1 MGISNV
7 LSLLCGVALFLFGM
21 SVMGDGLKRV
31 AGNKLEVILWR
42 LSSTPIKGALL
53 GLGVTAA
60 IQSSAATTIMVVGF
74 VNSGMMKGI
83 QAIPIILGANVGTSV
98 TGWLLCL
105 SLMGGGGGWVSLLST
120 ATITA
125 AVAIVGTIFR
135 MTAKSTAKK
144 HVGDILLGFAVLMFG
159 MSAMSDAVLPLK
171 ESAKFRELLLLF
183 DNPLLGILVGAA
195 FTAVLQSASAA
206 VGILQALSM
215 TGAITAEAAIPIIM
229 GIAIGASVPVLLG
242 AVGAGPSGRR
252 TALTYLFI
260 NVLGTLICLIPFFLG
275 NLLLPKSFRS
285 QVVGPVELALINS
298 VFRILATVA
307 LLPFVDGLRRLAHRL
322 VKDRPEDLIQQAMI
336 DRLED
341 RFIAHPTLAIEQ
353 SKIVLSKMA
362 DTARENLARALKLL
376 SNWSDGEFAAVE
388 RLEEQVDTY
397 EDKLGTYLVRVNR
410 QELTRE
416 QNKEISKF
424 LHCISDIERIS
435 DHAMNVGETAKEI
448 AEKKVRFSPEA
459 KRELNALIAAVEEIV
474 GLSMGAFEKEN
485 VKEAYRVE
493 PLEEMIDMLS
503 DELKLHHVN
512 RVQAGQCTLDQ
523 GFVFND
529 LITNLERVAD
539 HCSNIAVAMIELEA
553 GAFDTHEYLNS
564 LRDVHTDSFDRYF
577 EHYKNKYDLAKGDF
591 SAGIYDLSSPESS
604 DKSAAKAAAP
614 AAVGHGLEV
623 LQ

>member
-1 MGISNV
+1 MGIVNI
-7 LSLLCGVALFLFGM
+7 LSLLCGVALFLYGM

-42 LSSTPIKGALL
+42 LSSTPWKGVLL
-53 GLGVTAA
+53 GFGVTAA

-83 QAIPIILGANVGTSV
+83 QSIPIILGANVGTSV

-105 SLMGGGGGWVSLLST
+105 SLLGEGGGWVSLLST

-125 AVAIVGTIFR
+125 AVAIVGTLFR
-135 MTAKSTAKK
+135 MLGKTSAKK

-171 ESAKFRELLLLF
+171 ESTRFRELLLLF
-183 DNPLLGILVGAA
+183 DNPVLGILVGAV

-242 AVGAGPSGRR
+242 AIGAGPTGRR
-252 TALTYLFI
+252 TSLVYLFI
-260 NVLGTLICLIPFFLG
+260 NVLGTLICLIPYLIA
-275 NLLLPKSFRS
+275 NALLPEGIRHGA
-285 QVVGPVELALINS
+285 VGPVELALINS
-298 VFRILATVA
+298 GFRVLSTIV
-307 LLPFVDGLRRLAHRL
+307 LLPFINGLRRLAHRL
-322 VKDRPEDLIQQAMI
+322 VKDRPEDLVQQAMI
-336 DRLED
+336 DRLEE

-353 SKIVLSKMA
+353 SKIVLAKMA
-362 DTARENLARALKLL
+362 DTAQENLLKALKLL
-376 SNWSDGEFAAVE
+376 SNWSDADFAAVE

-410 QELTRE
+410 QELNPE

-424 LHCISDIERIS
+424 LHCISDVERIS
-435 DHAMNVGETAKEI
+435 DHAMNVGETAREI
-448 AEKKVRFSPEA
+448 AERKVTCSPEA
-459 KRELNALIAAVEEIV
+459 RRELNALIAAVEEIV
-474 GLSMGAFEKEN
+474 DLAMGAFEQEN

-493 PLEEMIDMLS
+493 PLEETIDMLC

-512 RVQAGQCTLDQ
+512 RVQRGECTLDQ

-577 EHYKNKYDLAKGDF
+577 EEYKNKYDLLQGDF
-591 SAGIYDLSSPESS
+591 SAGIYDLSQA
-604 DKSAAKAAAP
+604 DSAPRSAVSAAAP
-614 AAVGHGLEV
+614 ASVSSVREP
-623 LQ
+623 

>member
-1 MGISNV
+1 MSISNI
-7 LSLLCGVALFLFGM
+7 LSLLCGVALFLYGM

-42 LSSTPIKGALL
+42 LSSTPWKGVLL

-60 IQSSAATTIMVVGF
+60 IQSSSATTIMVIGF

-83 QAIPIILGANVGTSV
+83 QSIPIILGANVGTSV
-98 TGWLLCL
+98 TGWILCL
-105 SLMGGGGGWVSLLST
+105 SLLGGGGGWVSLFST

-125 AVAIVGTIFR
+125 LVAIAGTILR

-171 ESAKFRELLLLF
+171 DSARFRELLLLF
-183 DNPLLGILVGAA
+183 DNPLLGILVGAL

-242 AVGAGPSGRR
+242 AIGAGPTGRR
-252 TALTYLFI
+252 TSLIYLFI
-260 NVLGTLICLIPFFLG
+260 NVLGTLICLVPYLIATA
-275 NLLLPKSFRS
+275 LLPDSVKSAA
-285 QVVGPVELALINS
+285 VGPVELAAINS
-298 VFRILATVA
+298 GFRILATVA
-307 LLPFVDGLRRLAHRL
+307 LLPFINGLRRLAHRL
-322 VKDRPEDLIQQAMI
+322 VKDRPEDLEQQAMI
-336 DRLED
+336 DRLEE

-353 SKIVLSKMA
+353 SKIVLAKMA
-362 DTARENLARALKLL
+362 DTAQENILRALKLL
-376 SNWSDGEFAAVE
+376 SNWSEAEFAAVE
-388 RLEEQVDTY
+388 RLEAQVDTY
-397 EDKLGTYLVRVNR
+397 EDKLGTYLVQVNR
-410 QELTRE
+410 QELE
-416 QNKEISKF
+416 PGQNKEISKF

-435 DHAMNVGETAKEI
+435 DHAMNVGETAREI
-448 AEKKVRFSPEA
+448 AEKKVVFSPEA

-474 GLSMGAFEKEN
+474 GLAMDAFEAEN
-485 VKEAYRVE
+485 TKEAYRVE
-493 PLEEMIDMLS
+493 PLEEMIDMLC

-512 RVQAGQCTLDQ
+512 RVQTGQCTLDQ

-529 LITNLERVAD
+529 LITDLERVAD

-564 LRDVHTDSFDRYF
+564 LREVHTDSFDRYF
-577 EHYKNKYDLAKGDF
+577 ELYKEKYDLETGDF
-591 SAGIYDLSSPESS
+591 STGIYDLSQATSSPT
-604 DKSAAKAAAP
+604 SAARAAAP
-614 AAVGHGLEV
+614 AAVSSSREP
-623 LQ
+623 

>member
-1 MGISNV
+1 MGISNI
-7 LSLLCGVALFLFGM
+7 LSLLCGVALFLYGM

-42 LSSTPIKGALL
+42 LSSTPWKGVLL

-60 IQSSAATTIMVVGF
+60 IQSSSATTIMVIGF

-83 QAIPIILGANVGTSV
+83 QSIPIILGANVGTSV
-98 TGWLLCL
+98 TGWILCL
-105 SLMGGGGGWVSLLST
+105 SLLGGGGGWVSLFST

-125 AVAIVGTIFR
+125 LVAIAGTILR

-171 ESAKFRELLLLF
+171 DSARFRELLLLF
-183 DNPLLGILVGAA
+183 DNPLLGILVGAL

-242 AVGAGPSGRR
+242 AIGAGPTGRR
-252 TALTYLFI
+252 TSLIYLFI
-260 NVLGTLICLIPFFLG
+260 NVLGTLICLVPYLIATA
-275 NLLLPKSFRS
+275 LLPDSVKSAA
-285 QVVGPVELALINS
+285 VGPVELAAINS
-298 VFRILATVA
+298 GFRILATVA
-307 LLPFVDGLRRLAHRL
+307 LLPFINGLRRLAHRL
-322 VKDRPEDLIQQAMI
+322 VKDRPEDLEQQAMI
-336 DRLED
+336 DRLEE

-353 SKIVLSKMA
+353 SKIVLAKMA
-362 DTARENLARALKLL
+362 DTAQENILRALKLL
-376 SNWSDGEFAAVE
+376 SNWSEAEFAAVE
-388 RLEEQVDTY
+388 RLEAQVDTY
-397 EDKLGTYLVRVNR
+397 EDKLGTYLVQVNR
-410 QELTRE
+410 QELE
-416 QNKEISKF
+416 PGQNKEISKF

-435 DHAMNVGETAKEI
+435 DHAMNVGETAREI
-448 AEKKVRFSPEA
+448 AEKKVVFSPEA

-474 GLSMGAFEKEN
+474 GLAMDAFEAEN
-485 VKEAYRVE
+485 TKEAYRVE
-493 PLEEMIDMLS
+493 PLEEMIDMLC

-529 LITNLERVAD
+529 LITDLERVAD

-564 LRDVHTDSFDRYF
+564 LREVHTDSFDRYF
-577 EHYKNKYDLAKGDF
+577 ELYKEKYDLETGDF
-591 SAGIYDLSSPESS
+591 STGIYDLSQATSSPT
-604 DKSAAKAAAP
+604 SATRAAAP
-614 AAVGHGLEV
+614 AAVSSSREP
-623 LQ
+623 

>member
-105 SLMGGGGGWVSLLST
+105 SLLGGGGGWVSLFST

-125 AVAIVGTIFR
+125 AVAIVGTLFR

-183 DNPLLGILVGAA
+183 DNPLLGILVGAL

-298 VFRILATVA
+298 VFRILATVV
-307 LLPFVDGLRRLAHRL
+307 LLPFVNGLRRLAHRL

-341 RFIAHPTLAIEQ
+341 RFIAHPALAIEQ

-362 DTARENLARALKLL
+362 DTARENLTRALKLL
-376 SNWSDGEFAAVE
+376 SNWSDSGYAAVD

-410 QELTRE
+410 QELTPA

-459 KRELNALIAAVEEIV
+459 MRELNALIAAVEEIV
-474 GLSMGAFEKEN
+474 DLSMGAFEKEN

-493 PLEEMIDMLS
+493 PLEETIDMLS

-564 LRDVHTDSFDRYF
+564 LRDVHSDSFNRYF
-577 EHYKNKYDLAKGDF
+577 ELYKNKYDLLQGDF
-591 SAGIYDLSSPESS
+591 SAGIYDLSKPESS
-604 DKSAAKAAAP
+604 PKSAAKAAAP
-614 AAVGHGLEV
+614 AAVSSSREP
-623 LQ
+623 

>member
-1 MGISNV
+1 MGIANV
-7 LSLLCGVALFLFGM
+7 LSLLCGVALFLYGM
-21 SVMGDGLKRV
+21 SIMGDGLKRV

-42 LSSTPIKGALL
+42 LSSTPIKGVLL
-53 GLGVTAA
+53 GFGVTAA
-60 IQSSAATTIMVVGF
+60 IQSSSATTIMVIGF

-83 QAIPIILGANVGTSV
+83 QSIPIILGANVGTSV

-105 SLMGGGGGWVSLLST
+105 SLLGGGGGWVSLFST

-125 AVAIVGTIFR
+125 VVAIAGTLLR
-135 MTAKSTAKK
+135 MVSKSATRK

-183 DNPLLGILVGAA
+183 DNPILGILVGAA

-242 AVGAGPSGRR
+242 AIGAGPTGRR
-252 TALTYLFI
+252 TALVYLFI
-260 NVLGTLICLIPFFLG
+260 NVLGTLICLVPYLIA
-275 NLLLPKSFRS
+275 NALLPESVRHGA
-285 QVVGPVELALINS
+285 VGPVELALINS
-298 VFRILATVA
+298 GFRVLSTIV
-307 LLPFVDGLRRLAHRL
+307 LLPFINGLRRLAHRL

-341 RFIAHPTLAIEQ
+341 RFVTHPTLAIEQ
-353 SKIVLSKMA
+353 SKIVLAKMA
-362 DTARENLARALKLL
+362 DTAQENLIRALKLL
-376 SNWSDGEFAAVE
+376 AHWSDAEFAAVE

-397 EDKLGTYLVRVNR
+397 EDKLGTYLVKVNR
-410 QELTRE
+410 QELDPG

-435 DHAMNVGETAKEI
+435 DHAMNVGEVAREM
-448 AEKKVRFSPEA
+448 AEKKVIFSDEA

-474 GLSMGAFEKEN
+474 GLAMGAFEKEN

-493 PLEEMIDMLS
+493 PLEEMIDMLC

-529 LITNLERVAD
+529 LITDLERVAD

-553 GAFDTHEYLNS
+553 GVFDTHEYLNS
-564 LRDVHTDSFDRYF
+564 LRDVQSDSFRRYF
-577 EHYKNKYDLAKGDF
+577 EGYKNKYDLNVGDF
-591 SAGIYDLSSPESS
+591 SAGIYDLSKADSSPR
-604 DKSAAKAAAP
+604 SAAKAAAP
-614 AAVGHGLEV
+614 ASVSSAREP
-623 LQ
+623 

>member
-105 SLMGGGGGWVSLLST
+105 SLLGGGGGWVSLLST

-125 AVAIVGTIFR
+125 AVAIVGTLFR

-183 DNPLLGILVGAA
+183 DNPHLGILVGAA

-298 VFRILATVA
+298 VFRILATVV

-341 RFIAHPTLAIEQ
+341 RFIAHPALAIEQ

-362 DTARENLARALKLL
+362 DTARENLTRALKLL

-474 GLSMGAFEKEN
+474 DLSMGAFEKEN

-553 GAFDTHEYLNS
+553 GAFDTHEYLHS

-614 AAVGHGLEV
+614 AAVSSSREP
-623 LQ
+623 

>member
-1 MGISNV
+1 MSISNI
-7 LSLLCGVALFLFGM
+7 LSLLCGVALFLYGM

-42 LSSTPIKGALL
+42 LSSTPWKGVLL

-60 IQSSAATTIMVVGF
+60 IQSSSATTIMVIGF

-83 QAIPIILGANVGTSV
+83 QSIPIILGANVGTSV
-98 TGWLLCL
+98 TGWILCL
-105 SLMGGGGGWVSLLST
+105 SLLGGGGGWVSLFST

-125 AVAIVGTIFR
+125 LVAIAGTILR

-171 ESAKFRELLLLF
+171 DSARFRELLLLF
-183 DNPLLGILVGAA
+183 DNPLLGILVGAL

-242 AVGAGPSGRR
+242 AIGAGPTGRR
-252 TALTYLFI
+252 TSLIYLFI
-260 NVLGTLICLIPFFLG
+260 NVLGTLICLVPYLVASA
-275 NLLLPKSFRS
+275 LLPDSVKSAA
-285 QVVGPVELALINS
+285 VGPVELAAINS
-298 VFRILATVA
+298 GFRILATVA
-307 LLPFVDGLRRLAHRL
+307 LLPFINGLRRLAHRL
-322 VKDRPEDLIQQAMI
+322 VKDRPEDLEQQAMI
-336 DRLED
+336 DRLEE

-353 SKIVLSKMA
+353 SKIVLAKMA
-362 DTARENLARALKLL
+362 DTAQENILRALKLL
-376 SNWSDGEFAAVE
+376 SNWSEAEFAAVE

-397 EDKLGTYLVRVNR
+397 EDKLGTYLVQVNR
-410 QELTRE
+410 QELE
-416 QNKEISKF
+416 PGQNKEISKF

-448 AEKKVRFSPEA
+448 AEKKVQFSPEA
-459 KRELNALIAAVEEIV
+459 MRELNALIAAVEEIV
-474 GLSMGAFEKEN
+474 DLSMGAFEKEN

-493 PLEEMIDMLS
+493 PLEETIDMLS

-564 LRDVHTDSFDRYF
+564 LREVHTDSFDRYF
-577 EHYKNKYDLAKGDF
+577 ELYKEKYDLETGDF
-591 SAGIYDLSSPESS
+591 STGIYDLNQATSSPT
-604 DKSAAKAAAP
+604 SATRAAAP
-614 AAVGHGLEV
+614 AAVSSSREP
-623 LQ
+623 

>member
-1 MGISNV
+1 V
-7 LSLLCGVALFLFGM
+7 
-21 SVMGDGLKRV
+21 
-31 AGNKLEVILWR
+31 
-42 LSSTPIKGALL
+42 LL

-60 IQSSAATTIMVVGF
+60 IQSSSATTIMVIGF
-74 VNSGMMKGI
+74 VNSGMMKGV
-83 QAIPIILGANVGTSV
+83 QSIPIILGANVGTSV

-105 SLMGGGGGWVSLLST
+105 SLLGGGGGWVSLFST

-125 AVAIVGTIFR
+125 AVAIAGTLLR
-135 MTAKSTAKK
+135 MVSKSAVKK

-183 DNPLLGILVGAA
+183 DNPLLGILVGAV

-215 TGAITAEAAIPIIM
+215 TGAITVEAAVPIIM

-242 AVGAGPSGRR
+242 AIGAGPTGRR
-252 TALTYLFI
+252 TSLVYLFI
-260 NVLGTLICLIPFFLG
+260 NVLGTLICLVPYLIATA
-275 NLLLPKSFRS
+275 LLPAR
-285 QVVGPVELALINS
+285 VMGAAVGPVELAAINS
-298 VFRILATVA
+298 GFRVLSTIA
-307 LLPFVDGLRRLAHRL
+307 LLPFINGLRRLAHRL

-341 RFIAHPTLAIEQ
+341 RFLTHPSLAIEQ
-353 SKIVLSKMA
+353 SKIVLAKMA
-362 DTARENLARALKLL
+362 DTAQENLLRALKLL
-376 SNWSDGEFAAVE
+376 STWSDGEYDAVE
-388 RLEEQVDTY
+388 RLENQVDTY
-397 EDKLGTYLVRVNR
+397 EDKLGTYLVKVNR
-410 QELTRE
+410 QELTPA

-435 DHAMNVGETAKEI
+435 DHAMNVGEVAREI
-448 AEKKVRFSPEA
+448 ADKKVTFSPEA
-459 KRELNALIAAVEEIV
+459 QRELNALVAAVEEIV
-474 GLSMGAFEKEN
+474 GLAMGAFEAEN

-493 PLEEMIDMLS
+493 PLEEMIDMLC

-577 EHYKNKYDLAKGDF
+577 DMYKNKYDLTRGDF
-591 SAGIYDLSSPESS
+591 SQGIYDLSKAESS
-604 DKSAAKAAAP
+604 ERSAAKAVAP
-614 AAVGHGLEV
+614 ASVSSSREP
-623 LQ
+623 

>member
-1 MGISNV
+1 MGITNV
-7 LSLLCGVALFLFGM
+7 LSLLCGVALFLYGM

-42 LSSTPIKGALL
+42 LSSTPLKGVLL
-53 GLGVTAA
+53 GFGVTAA
-60 IQSSAATTIMVVGF
+60 IQSSSATTIMVIGF

-83 QAIPIILGANVGTSV
+83 QSIPIILGANVGTSV

-105 SLMGGGGGWVSLLST
+105 SLLGEGGGWVSLFST

-125 AVAIVGTIFR
+125 AVAIIGTLLR
-135 MTAKSTAKK
+135 MLGKSSAKK

-159 MSAMSDAVLPLK
+159 MSVMSDAVLPLK
-171 ESAKFRELLLLF
+171 ESAKFREFLLLF
-183 DNPLLGILVGAA
+183 DNPLLGILAGAA

-298 VFRILATVA
+298 VFRILATVV

-474 GLSMGAFEKEN
+474 DLSMGAFEKEN

-614 AAVGHGLEV
+614 AAVSSSREP
-623 LQ
+623 

>member
-1 MGISNV
+1 MGISNI
-7 LSLLCGVALFLFGM
+7 LSLLCGVALFLYGM

-42 LSSTPIKGALL
+42 LSSTPLKGVLL

-60 IQSSAATTIMVVGF
+60 IQSSSATTIMVIGF

-83 QAIPIILGANVGTSV
+83 QSIPIILGANVGTSV
-98 TGWLLCL
+98 TGWILCL
-105 SLMGGGGGWVSLLST
+105 SLLGGGGGWVSLFST

-125 AVAIVGTIFR
+125 LVAIAGTILR

-171 ESAKFRELLLLF
+171 DSARFRELLLLF
-183 DNPLLGILVGAA
+183 DNPLLGILVGAL

-242 AVGAGPSGRR
+242 AIGAGPTGRR
-252 TALTYLFI
+252 TSLIYLFI
-260 NVLGTLICLIPFFLG
+260 NVLGTLICLVPYLVASA
-275 NLLLPKSFRS
+275 LLPDSVKSAA
-285 QVVGPVELALINS
+285 VGPVELAAINS
-298 VFRILATVA
+298 GFRILATVA
-307 LLPFVDGLRRLAHRL
+307 LLPFINGLRRLAHRL
-322 VKDRPEDLIQQAMI
+322 VKDRPEDLEQQAMI
-336 DRLED
+336 DRLEE

-353 SKIVLSKMA
+353 SKIVLAKMA
-362 DTARENLARALKLL
+362 DTAQENILRALKLL
-376 SNWSDGEFAAVE
+376 SNWSEAEFAAVE
-388 RLEEQVDTY
+388 RLEAQVDTY
-397 EDKLGTYLVRVNR
+397 EDKLGTYLVQVNR
-410 QELTRE
+410 QELE
-416 QNKEISKF
+416 PGQNKEISKF

-435 DHAMNVGETAKEI
+435 DHAMNVGETAREI
-448 AEKKVRFSPEA
+448 AEKKVVFSPEA

-474 GLSMGAFEKEN
+474 GLAMDAFEAEN
-485 VKEAYRVE
+485 TKEAYRVE
-493 PLEEMIDMLS
+493 PLEEMIDMLC

-512 RVQAGQCTLDQ
+512 RVQTGQCTLDQ

-529 LITNLERVAD
+529 LITDLERVAD

-564 LRDVHTDSFDRYF
+564 LREVHTDSFDRYF
-577 EHYKNKYDLAKGDF
+577 ELYKEKYDLETGDF
-591 SAGIYDLSSPESS
+591 STGIYDLNQATSSPT
-604 DKSAAKAAAP
+604 SATRAAAP
-614 AAVGHGLEV
+614 AAVSSSREP
-623 LQ
+623 

>member
-125 AVAIVGTIFR
+125 AVAIVGTLFR

-298 VFRILATVA
+298 VFRILATVV

-474 GLSMGAFEKEN
+474 DLSMGAFEKEN

-614 AAVGHGLEV
+614 AAVSSSREP
-623 LQ
+623 

>member
-1 MGISNV
+1 MGIANV
-7 LSLLCGVALFLFGM
+7 LSLLCGVALFLYGM

-42 LSSTPIKGALL
+42 LSSTPLKGVLL
-53 GLGVTAA
+53 GFGVTAA
-60 IQSSAATTIMVVGF
+60 IQSSSATTIMVIGF
-74 VNSGMMKGI
+74 VNSGMMKGV
-83 QAIPIILGANVGTSV
+83 QSIPIILGANVGTSV

-105 SLMGGGGGWVSLLST
+105 SLLGGGGGGVSLFST

-125 AVAIVGTIFR
+125 AVAIAGTLLR
-135 MTAKSTAKK
+135 MVSKSSTKK

-298 VFRILATVA
+298 VFRILATVV

-341 RFIAHPTLAIEQ
+341 RFIAHPALAIEQ

-376 SNWSDGEFAAVE
+376 SNWSDGEFAAVK

-448 AEKKVRFSPEA
+448 AEKKVQFSPEA

-604 DKSAAKAAAP
+604 PKSAAKAAAP
-614 AAVGHGLEV
+614 AAVSSSREP
-623 LQ
+623 

>member
-125 AVAIVGTIFR
+125 AVAIVGTLFR

-362 DTARENLARALKLL
+362 DTARENLTRALKLL
-376 SNWSDGEFAAVE
+376 SNWSDSGYAAVE

-410 QELTRE
+410 QELTPA

-459 KRELNALIAAVEEIV
+459 MRELNALIAAVEEIV

-604 DKSAAKAAAP
+604 PKSAAKAAAP
-614 AAVGHGLEV
+614 AAVSSSREP
-623 LQ
+623 

>member
-125 AVAIVGTIFR
+125 AVAIVGTLFR

-298 VFRILATVA
+298 VFRILATVV

-435 DHAMNVGETAKEI
+435 DHAMNLAEVAREI
-448 AEKKVRFSPEA
+448 AEKKVTFSREA
-459 KRELNALIAAVEEIV
+459 QRELNALVAAVEEIV
-474 GLSMGAFEKEN
+474 GLAMGAFEEEN

-493 PLEEMIDMLS
+493 PLEEMIDMLC

-512 RVQAGQCTLDQ
+512 RVQAGECTLDQ

-529 LITNLERVAD
+529 LLTNLERVAD

-614 AAVGHGLEV
+614 AAVSSSREP
-623 LQ
+623 

>member
-125 AVAIVGTIFR
+125 AVAIVGTLFR

-298 VFRILATVA
+298 VFRILATVV

-341 RFIAHPTLAIEQ
+341 RFIAHPALAIEQ

-362 DTARENLARALKLL
+362 DTARENLTRALKLL

-474 GLSMGAFEKEN
+474 DLSMGAFEKEN

-614 AAVGHGLEV
+614 AAVSSSREP
-623 LQ
+623 

>member
-105 SLMGGGGGWVSLLST
+105 SLLGGGGGWVSLLST

-125 AVAIVGTIFR
+125 AVAIVGTLFR

-298 VFRILATVA
+298 VFRILATVV

-474 GLSMGAFEKEN
+474 DLSMGAFEKEN

-614 AAVGHGLEV
+614 AAVSSSREP
-623 LQ
+623 

>member
-7 LSLLCGVALFLFGM
+7 LSLLCGVALFLYGM

-42 LSSTPIKGALL
+42 LSSTPLKGVLL

-60 IQSSAATTIMVVGF
+60 IQSSSATTIMVIGF
-74 VNSGMMKGI
+74 VNSGMMKGV
-83 QAIPIILGANVGTSV
+83 QSIPIILGANVGTSV

-105 SLMGGGGGWVSLLST
+105 SLLGGGGGWVSLFST

-125 AVAIVGTIFR
+125 AVAIAGTLLR
-135 MTAKSTAKK
+135 MASKSAVKK

-183 DNPLLGILVGAA
+183 DNPLLGILVGAV

-229 GIAIGASVPVLLG
+229 GIAIGASVPVLLS
-242 AVGAGPSGRR
+242 AIGAGPTGRR
-252 TALTYLFI
+252 TSLVYLFI
-260 NVLGTLICLIPFFLG
+260 NVLGTLICLIPYFVATA
-275 NLLLPKSFRS
+275 LLPESVKGAA
-285 QVVGPVELALINS
+285 VGPVELAAINS
-298 VFRILATVA
+298 GFRVLSTVA
-307 LLPFVDGLRRLAHRL
+307 LLPFINGLRRLAHRL

-336 DRLED
+336 DRLEE
-341 RFIAHPTLAIEQ
+341 RFFAHPTLAIEQ
-353 SKIVLSKMA
+353 SKIVLAKMA
-362 DTARENLARALKLL
+362 DTAQENLVRALKLL

-397 EDKLGTYLVRVNR
+397 EDKLGTYLVKVNR
-410 QELTRE
+410 QELTPA

-435 DHAMNVGETAKEI
+435 DHAMNVGETAREI
-448 AEKKVRFSPEA
+448 AEKKVVFSDDA

-474 GLSMGAFEKEN
+474 GLAMGAFEEEN
-485 VKEAYRVE
+485 VKEAHRVE
-493 PLEEMIDMLS
+493 PLEEMIDMLC

-512 RVQAGQCTLDQ
+512 RVQAGRCTLDQ

-529 LITNLERVAD
+529 LITDLERVAD

-553 GAFDTHEYLNS
+553 GVFDTHEYLNS
-564 LRDVHTDSFDRYF
+564 LRDVQTDSFKRYF
-577 EHYKNKYDLAKGDF
+577 EAYKEKYDVERGDF
-591 SAGIYDLSSPESS
+591 STGIYDLSQAESS
-604 DKSAAKAAAP
+604 STSATSAAAP
-614 AAVGHGLEV
+614 ASVSSSREP
-623 LQ
+623 

>member
-1 MGISNV
+1 
-7 LSLLCGVALFLFGM
+7 
-21 SVMGDGLKRV
+21 VMGDGLKRV

-105 SLMGGGGGWVSLLST
+105 SLLGGGGGWVSLLST

-125 AVAIVGTIFR
+125 AVAIVGTLFR

-298 VFRILATVA
+298 VFRILATVV

-341 RFIAHPTLAIEQ
+341 RFIAHPALAIEQ

-474 GLSMGAFEKEN
+474 DLSMGAFEKEN

-614 AAVGHGLEV
+614 AAVSSSREP
-623 LQ
+623 

>member
-1 MGISNV
+1 MGITNV
-7 LSLLCGVALFLFGM
+7 LSLLCGVALFLYGM

-42 LSSTPIKGALL
+42 LSSTPLKGVLL
-53 GLGVTAA
+53 GFGVTAA
-60 IQSSAATTIMVVGF
+60 IQSSSATTIMVIGF

-83 QAIPIILGANVGTSV
+83 QSIPIILGANVGTSV

-105 SLMGGGGGWVSLLST
+105 SLLGEGGGWVSLFST

-125 AVAIVGTIFR
+125 AVAIIGTLLR
-135 MTAKSTAKK
+135 MLGKSSAKK

-159 MSAMSDAVLPLK
+159 MSVMSDAVLPLK
-171 ESAKFRELLLLF
+171 ESAKFREFLLLF
-183 DNPLLGILVGAA
+183 DNPLLGILAGAA

-229 GIAIGASVPVLLG
+229 GVAIGASVPVLLG
-242 AVGAGPSGRR
+242 AIGAGPTGRR
-252 TALTYLFI
+252 TSLVYLFI
-260 NVLGTLICLIPFFLG
+260 NVLGTLICLVPYFIATA
-275 NLLLPKSFRS
+275 LLPESVRHGA
-285 QVVGPVELALINS
+285 VGPVELALINS

-307 LLPFVDGLRRLAHRL
+307 LLPFIKGLRRLAHRL

-336 DRLED
+336 DKLEE
-341 RFIAHPTLAIEQ
+341 RFVAHPALAIEQ
-353 SKIVLSKMA
+353 SKIVIAKMA
-362 DTARENLARALKLL
+362 DTAQENLVRALKLL
-376 SNWSDGEFAAVE
+376 SAWSETEYGAVE

-397 EDKLGTYLVRVNR
+397 EDKLGSYLVKVNR
-410 QELTRE
+410 QELDPG

-435 DHAMNVGETAKEI
+435 DHAMNVGEVAREI
-448 AEKKVRFSPEA
+448 AEKKVVFSDDA
-459 KRELNALIAAVEEIV
+459 KRELNVLIAAVEEIV
-474 GLSMGAFEKEN
+474 GLAMGAFEAEN
-485 VKEAYRVE
+485 VKEAYKVE
-493 PLEEMIDMLS
+493 PLEEMIDMLC

-553 GAFDTHEYLNS
+553 GVFDTHEYLNS
-564 LRDVHTDSFDRYF
+564 LKQVQSDSFNRFF
-577 EHYKNKYDLAKGDF
+577 EQYQNKYDLNKGSF
-591 SAGIYDLSSPESS
+591 TGGVYDLSSAESAS
-604 DKSAAKAAAP
+604 KSAAKATAP
-614 AAVGHGLEV
+614 AAVSSSREP
-623 LQ
+623 

>member
-1 MGISNV
+1 MGITNV
-7 LSLLCGVALFLFGM
+7 LSLLCGVALFLYGM

-42 LSSTPIKGALL
+42 LSSTPLKGVLL

-60 IQSSAATTIMVVGF
+60 IQSSSATTIMVIGF

-83 QAIPIILGANVGTSV
+83 QSIPSV

-105 SLMGGGGGWVSLLST
+105 SLLGEGGGWVSLFST

-125 AVAIVGTIFR
+125 AVAIIGTLLR
-135 MTAKSTAKK
+135 MVSKSSVKK

-159 MSAMSDAVLPLK
+159 MSVMSDAVLPLK

-183 DNPLLGILVGAA
+183 DNPLLGILVGAI

-242 AVGAGPSGRR
+242 AIGAGPTGRR
-252 TALTYLFI
+252 TSLVYLFI
-260 NVLGTLICLIPFFLG
+260 NVLGTLICLIPYFIATA
-275 NLLLPKSFRS
+275 LLPENIRHGA
-285 QVVGPVELALINS
+285 VGPVELALINS
-298 VFRILATVA
+298 VFRVVATVA
-307 LLPFVDGLRRLAHRL
+307 LLPFIKGLRRLVHRL
-322 VKDRPEDLIQQAMI
+322 VKDRPEDLEQQAMI
-336 DRLED
+336 DKLEE
-341 RFIAHPTLAIEQ
+341 RFIAHPALAIEQ
-353 SKIVLSKMA
+353 SKIVIAKMA
-362 DTARENLARALKLL
+362 DTARENLKRALKLL
-376 SNWSDGEFAAVE
+376 SNWSESEYGAVE

-397 EDKLGTYLVRVNR
+397 EDKLGTYLVKVNR
-410 QELTRE
+410 QELNPE

-424 LHCISDIERIS
+424 LHCISDIERIG
-435 DHAMNVGETAKEI
+435 DHAMNVAETAREI
-448 AEKKVRFSPEA
+448 AEKKVVFSNEA
-459 KRELNALIAAVEEIV
+459 KRELNMLIAAVEEIV
-474 GLSMGAFEKEN
+474 DLSVGAFEKEN

-493 PLEEMIDMLS
+493 PLEEMIDMLC

-529 LITNLERVAD
+529 LLTNLERVSD
-539 HCSNIAVAMIELEA
+539 HCSNIAVAMIELEI

-564 LRDVHTDSFDRYF
+564 LRDVHSDSFDRYF
-577 EHYKNKYDLAKGDF
+577 EQYRNKYDLERGDF
-591 SAGIYDLSSPESS
+591 STGIYDLSKTESAV
-604 DKSAAKAAAP
+604 KSSAKAAAP
-614 AAVGHGLEV
+614 AAVSSAREP
-623 LQ
+623 

>member
-105 SLMGGGGGWVSLLST
+105 SLLGGGGGWVSLLST

-125 AVAIVGTIFR
+125 AVAIVGTLFR

-298 VFRILATVA
+298 VFRILATVV

-397 EDKLGTYLVRVNR
+397 EDKLGTYLVRVN
-410 QELTRE
+410 
-416 QNKEISKF
+416 
-424 LHCISDIERIS
+424 
-435 DHAMNVGETAKEI
+435 
-448 AEKKVRFSPEA
+448 
-459 KRELNALIAAVEEIV
+459 
-474 GLSMGAFEKEN
+474 
-485 VKEAYRVE
+485 
-493 PLEEMIDMLS
+493 
-503 DELKLHHVN
+503 
-512 RVQAGQCTLDQ
+512 
-523 GFVFND
+523 
-529 LITNLERVAD
+529 
-539 HCSNIAVAMIELEA
+539 
-553 GAFDTHEYLNS
+553 
-564 LRDVHTDSFDRYF
+564 
-577 EHYKNKYDLAKGDF
+577 
-591 SAGIYDLSSPESS
+591 
-604 DKSAAKAAAP
+604 
-614 AAVGHGLEV
+614 
-623 LQ
+623 

>member
-7 LSLLCGVALFLFGM
+7 LSLLCGVALFLYGM

-42 LSSTPIKGALL
+42 LSSTPLKGVLL

-60 IQSSAATTIMVVGF
+60 IQSSSATTIMVIGF
-74 VNSGMMKGI
+74 VNSGMMKGV
-83 QAIPIILGANVGTSV
+83 QSIPIILGANVGTSV

-105 SLMGGGGGWVSLLST
+105 SLLGEGGGWVSLFST

-125 AVAIVGTIFR
+125 AVAIAGTILR
-135 MTAKSTAKK
+135 MVSKSSVKK

-159 MSAMSDAVLPLK
+159 MSVMSDAVLPLK
-171 ESAKFRELLLLF
+171 ESARFRELLLLF

-242 AVGAGPSGRR
+242 AIGAGPTGRR
-252 TALTYLFI
+252 TALVYLFI
-260 NVLGTLICLIPFFLG
+260 NVLGTLICLIPYFIATA
-275 NLLLPKSFRS
+275 LLPEHIRHGA
-285 QVVGPVELALINS
+285 VGPVELAAINS
-298 VFRILATVA
+298 GFRILSTVA
-307 LLPFVDGLRRLAHRL
+307 LLPFINGLRRLAHRL
-322 VKDRPEDLIQQAMI
+322 VKDRPEDLAQQAMI
-336 DRLED
+336 DRLEE
-341 RFIAHPTLAIEQ
+341 RFVVHPSLAIEQ
-353 SKIVLSKMA
+353 SKIVLAKMA
-362 DTARENLARALKLL
+362 DTAQENLVRALKLL
-376 SNWSDGEFAAVE
+376 NRWSDGEFEAVE
-388 RLEEQVDTY
+388 RLEQQVDTY
-397 EDKLGTYLVRVNR
+397 EDKLGTYLVQVNR
-410 QELTRE
+410 QELNPE

-435 DHAMNVGETAKEI
+435 DHAMNVGEVAREI
-448 AEKKVRFSPEA
+448 AEKKVTFSVEA

-474 GLSMGAFEKEN
+474 GLAMGAFEAEN

-493 PLEEMIDMLS
+493 PLEEMIDMLC

-512 RVQAGQCTLDQ
+512 RVQAGECTLDQ

-529 LITNLERVAD
+529 LITDLERVAD

-553 GAFDTHEYLNS
+553 GAFDIHEYLNS
-564 LRDVHTDSFDRYF
+564 LQDAHSDSFKRYF
-577 EHYKNKYDLAKGDF
+577 DAYKHKYDLAREDF
-591 SAGIYDLSSPESS
+591 STGIYDLSKAESS
-604 DKSAAKAAAP
+604 GKSAASAAAP
-614 AAVGHGLEV
+614 ASVSSAREP
-623 LQ
+623 

>member
-1 MGISNV
+1 MGISNI
-7 LSLLCGVALFLFGM
+7 LSLLCGVALFLYGM

-42 LSSTPIKGALL
+42 LSSTPWKGVLL

-60 IQSSAATTIMVVGF
+60 IQSSSATTIMVIGF

-83 QAIPIILGANVGTSV
+83 QSIPIILGANVGTSV
-98 TGWLLCL
+98 TGWILCL
-105 SLMGGGGGWVSLLST
+105 SLLGGGGGWVSLFST

-125 AVAIVGTIFR
+125 LVAIAGTILR

-171 ESAKFRELLLLF
+171 DSARFRELLLLF
-183 DNPLLGILVGAA
+183 DNPLLGILVGAL

-242 AVGAGPSGRR
+242 AIGAGPTGRR
-252 TALTYLFI
+252 TSLIYLFI
-260 NVLGTLICLIPFFLG
+260 NVLGTLICLVPYLIATA
-275 NLLLPKSFRS
+275 LLPDSVKSAA
-285 QVVGPVELALINS
+285 VGPVELAAINS
-298 VFRILATVA
+298 GFRILATVA
-307 LLPFVDGLRRLAHRL
+307 LLPFINGLRRLAHRL
-322 VKDRPEDLIQQAMI
+322 VKDRPEDLEQQAMI
-336 DRLED
+336 DRLEE

-353 SKIVLSKMA
+353 SKIVLAKMA
-362 DTARENLARALKLL
+362 DTAQENILRALKLL
-376 SNWSDGEFAAVE
+376 SNWSEAEFAAVE

-397 EDKLGTYLVRVNR
+397 EDKLGTYLVQVNR
-410 QELTRE
+410 QELE
-416 QNKEISKF
+416 PGQNKEISKF

-435 DHAMNVGETAKEI
+435 DHAMNVGETAREI
-448 AEKKVRFSPEA
+448 AEKKVVFSPEA

-474 GLSMGAFEKEN
+474 GLAMDAFEAEN
-485 VKEAYRVE
+485 TKEAYRVE
-493 PLEEMIDMLS
+493 PLEEMIDMLC

-512 RVQAGQCTLDQ
+512 RVQTGQCTLDQ

-529 LITNLERVAD
+529 LITDLERVAD

-564 LRDVHTDSFDRYF
+564 LREVHTDSFDRYF
-577 EHYKNKYDLAKGDF
+577 ELYKEKYDLETGDF
-591 SAGIYDLSSPESS
+591 STGIYDLSQATSSPT
-604 DKSAAKAAAP
+604 SAARAAAP
-614 AAVGHGLEV
+614 ASVSSSREP
-623 LQ
+623 

>member
-1 MGISNV
+1 MSISNI
-7 LSLLCGVALFLFGM
+7 LSLLCGVALFLYGM

-42 LSSTPIKGALL
+42 LSSTPLKGVLL

-60 IQSSAATTIMVVGF
+60 IQSSSATTIMVIGF

-83 QAIPIILGANVGTSV
+83 QSIPIILGANVGTSV
-98 TGWLLCL
+98 TGWILCL
-105 SLMGGGGGWVSLLST
+105 SLLGGGGGWVSLFST

-125 AVAIVGTIFR
+125 LVAIAGTILR

-171 ESAKFRELLLLF
+171 DSARFRELLLLF
-183 DNPLLGILVGAA
+183 DNPLLGILVGAL

-242 AVGAGPSGRR
+242 AIGAGPTGRR
-252 TALTYLFI
+252 TSLIYLFI
-260 NVLGTLICLIPFFLG
+260 NVLGTLICLVPYLVASA
-275 NLLLPKSFRS
+275 LLPDSVKSAA
-285 QVVGPVELALINS
+285 VGPVELAAINS
-298 VFRILATVA
+298 GFRILATVA
-307 LLPFVDGLRRLAHRL
+307 LLPFINGLRRLAHRL
-322 VKDRPEDLIQQAMI
+322 VKDRPEDLEQQAMI
-336 DRLED
+336 DRLEE

-353 SKIVLSKMA
+353 SKIVLAKMA
-362 DTARENLARALKLL
+362 DTAQENLLRALKLL
-376 SNWSDGEFAAVE
+376 SNWSEAEFAAVE
-388 RLEEQVDTY
+388 RLEAQVDTY
-397 EDKLGTYLVRVNR
+397 EDKLGTYLVQVNR
-410 QELTRE
+410 QELE
-416 QNKEISKF
+416 PGQNKEISKF

-435 DHAMNVGETAKEI
+435 DHAMNVGETAREI
-448 AEKKVRFSPEA
+448 AEKKVVFSPEA

-474 GLSMGAFEKEN
+474 GLAMDAFEAEN
-485 VKEAYRVE
+485 TKEAYRVE
-493 PLEEMIDMLS
+493 PLEEMIDMLC

-529 LITNLERVAD
+529 LITDLERVAD

-564 LRDVHTDSFDRYF
+564 LREVHTDSFDRYF
-577 EHYKNKYDLAKGDF
+577 ELYKEKYDLETGDF
-591 SAGIYDLSSPESS
+591 STGIYDLNQATSSPT
-604 DKSAAKAAAP
+604 SATRAAAP
-614 AAVGHGLEV
+614 AAVSSSREP
-623 LQ
+623 

>member
-7 LSLLCGVALFLFGM
+7 LSLLCGVALFLYGM

-31 AGNKLEVILWR
+31 AGNRLEVILWR
-42 LSSTPIKGALL
+42 LSSTPLKGVLL

-60 IQSSAATTIMVVGF
+60 IQSSSATTIMVIGF
-74 VNSGMMKGI
+74 VNSGMMKGV
-83 QAIPIILGANVGTSV
+83 QSIPIILGANVGTSV

-105 SLMGGGGGWVSLLST
+105 SLLGGGGGWVSLFST

-125 AVAIVGTIFR
+125 AVAIAGTLLR
-135 MTAKSTAKK
+135 MVSKSAVKK

-171 ESAKFRELLLLF
+171 ESATFRELLLLF
-183 DNPLLGILVGAA
+183 DNPLLGILVGAV

-215 TGAITAEAAIPIIM
+215 TGAITVEAAVPIIM
-229 GIAIGASVPVLLG
+229 GIAIGASVPVLLS
-242 AVGAGPSGRR
+242 AIGAGPTGRR
-252 TALTYLFI
+252 TSLIYLFI
-260 NVLGTLICLIPFFLG
+260 NVLGTLICLVPYLIATT
-275 NLLLPKSFRS
+275 LLPER
-285 QVVGPVELALINS
+285 VMGAAVGPVELAAINS
-298 VFRILATVA
+298 GFRILSTVV
-307 LLPFVDGLRRLAHRL
+307 LLPFIHGLRRLAHRL
-322 VKDRPEDLIQQAMI
+322 VKDRPEDLVQQAMI
-336 DRLED
+336 DRLEE
-341 RFIAHPTLAIEQ
+341 RFLTHPALAIEQ
-353 SKIVLSKMA
+353 SKIVLAKMA
-362 DTARENLARALKLL
+362 DTAQENLARALNLL
-376 SNWSDGEFAAVE
+376 SHWSDNEYRAVE
-388 RLEEQVDTY
+388 RLENQVDTY
-397 EDKLGTYLVRVNR
+397 EDKLGTYLVKVNR
-410 QELTRE
+410 QELTPA

-435 DHAMNVGETAKEI
+435 DHAMNVGEVAREI
-448 AEKKVRFSPEA
+448 ADKKVTFSPEA
-459 KRELNALIAAVEEIV
+459 QRELNALIAAVEEIV
-474 GLSMGAFEKEN
+474 SLAMGAFEREN
-485 VKEAYRVE
+485 VREAYRVE

-564 LRDVHTDSFDRYF
+564 LRDVHTESFDRYF
-577 EHYKNKYDLAKGDF
+577 DMYKNKYDLETGDF
-591 SAGIYDLSSPESS
+591 SQGVYDLSKADSS
-604 DKSAAKAAAP
+604 ERSAAKAAAP
-614 AAVGHGLEV
+614 ASESSSREP
-623 LQ
+623 

>member
-125 AVAIVGTIFR
+125 AVAIVGTLFR

-183 DNPLLGILVGAA
+183 DNPLLGILVGAL

-298 VFRILATVA
+298 VFRILATVV

-353 SKIVLSKMA
+353 SKIVLAKMA
-362 DTARENLARALKLL
+362 DTAQENLTRALKLL
-376 SNWSDGEFAAVE
+376 SDWSDGEFAAVE

-435 DHAMNVGETAKEI
+435 DHAMNVGEVAKEI
-448 AEKKVRFSPEA
+448 AEKKVQFSPEA

-591 SAGIYDLSSPESS
+591 SAGIYDLSKPESS
-604 DKSAAKAAAP
+604 DRSAAKAAAP
-614 AAVGHGLEV
+614 AAVSSSREP
-623 LQ
+623 

>member
-125 AVAIVGTIFR
+125 AVAIVGTLFR

-298 VFRILATVA
+298 VFRILATVV

-341 RFIAHPTLAIEQ
+341 RFIAHPALAIEQ

-474 GLSMGAFEKEN
+474 DLSMGAFEKEN

-614 AAVGHGLEV
+614 AAVSSSREP
-623 LQ
+623 

>member
-125 AVAIVGTIFR
+125 AVAIVGTLFR

-298 VFRILATVA
+298 VFRILATVV

-397 EDKLGTYLVRVNR
+397 EDKLGTSLVRVNR
-410 QELTRE
+410 QELTPA

-474 GLSMGAFEKEN
+474 DLSMGAFEKEN

-614 AAVGHGLEV
+614 AAVSSSREP
-623 LQ
+623 

>member
-1 MGISNV
+1 MGVTNV
-7 LSLLCGVALFLFGM
+7 LSLLCGVALFLYGM

-105 SLMGGGGGWVSLLST
+105 SLLGEGGGWVSLFST

-125 AVAIVGTIFR
+125 AVAIAGTLLR
-135 MTAKSTAKK
+135 MTAKSAAKK
-144 HVGDILLGFAVLMFG
+144 HVGDVLLGFAVLMFG

-183 DNPLLGILVGAA
+183 DNPLLGILVGAV

-242 AVGAGPSGRR
+242 AIGAGPTGKR
-252 TALTYLFI
+252 TALVYLFI
-260 NVLGTLICLIPFFLG
+260 NVLGTLICLVPFLIASA
-275 NLLLPKSFRS
+275 LLPQSVRS
-285 QVVGPVELALINS
+285 QAVGPVELALINS
-298 VFRILATVA
+298 VFRILSTVV
-307 LLPFVDGLRRLAHRL
+307 LLPFVNGLRRLAHRL
-322 VKDRPEDLIQQAMI
+322 VKDRPEDLVQQAMI
-336 DRLED
+336 DRLEE
-341 RFIAHPTLAIEQ
+341 RFFAHPTLAIEQ
-353 SKIVLSKMA
+353 SKIVLGKMA
-362 DTARENLARALKLL
+362 DTARENLTRALRLL
-376 SNWSDGEFAAVE
+376 SKWSEAEYAAVE

-410 QELTRE
+410 QELNPE

-435 DHAMNVGETAKEI
+435 DHAMNVGETAREI
-448 AEKKVRFSPEA
+448 AEKKIAFSPEA

-474 GLSMGAFEKEN
+474 GLAMGAFEKEN

-493 PLEEMIDMLS
+493 PLEEMIDMLC

-529 LITNLERVAD
+529 LITDLERVAD

-553 GAFDTHEYLNS
+553 GAFDTHGYLNS
-564 LRDVHTDSFDRYF
+564 LREVHSESFDRYF
-577 EHYKNKYDLAKGDF
+577 EVYKKKYDLDTGDF
-591 SAGIYDLSSPESS
+591 SAGIYDLSKADSAPRSS
-604 DKSAAKAAAP
+604 ARAAAP
-614 AAVGHGLEV
+614 AAVSSSREP
-623 LQ
+623 

>member
-1 MGISNV
+1 MGISNI

-31 AGNKLEVILWR
+31 AGNRLEVILWR
-42 LSSTPIKGALL
+42 LSSTPLKGVLL

-60 IQSSAATTIMVVGF
+60 IQSSSATTIMVIGF
-74 VNSGMMKGI
+74 VNSGMMKGV
-83 QAIPIILGANVGTSV
+83 QSIPIILGANVGTSV

-105 SLMGGGGGWVSLLST
+105 SLLGGGGGWVSLFST

-125 AVAIVGTIFR
+125 AVAIAGTVLR

-229 GIAIGASVPVLLG
+229 GIAIGASVPVLLS
-242 AVGAGPSGRR
+242 AIGAGPTGRR
-252 TALTYLFI
+252 TSLVYLFI
-260 NVLGTLICLIPFFLG
+260 NVLGTLICLVPYFVATA
-275 NLLLPKSFRS
+275 LLPESIRHAA
-285 QVVGPVELALINS
+285 VGPVELAALNS
-298 VFRILATVA
+298 GFRVLSTVV
-307 LLPFVDGLRRLAHRL
+307 LLPFINGLRRLAHRL
-322 VKDRPEDLIQQAMI
+322 VKDRPEDLVQQAMI
-336 DRLED
+336 DRLEE
-341 RFIAHPTLAIEQ
+341 RFFAHPSLAIEQ
-353 SKIVLSKMA
+353 SKIVLAKMA
-362 DTARENLARALKLL
+362 DTARENLVRALKLL
-376 SNWSDGEFAAVE
+376 SAWSDAEFAAVE

-397 EDKLGTYLVRVNR
+397 EDKLGTYLVKVNR
-410 QELTRE
+410 QELTPA

-435 DHAMNVGETAKEI
+435 DHAMNVGEVAREI
-448 AEKKVRFSPEA
+448 AEKKVVFSREA
-459 KRELNALIAAVEEIV
+459 QRELNALVAAVEEIV
-474 GLSMGAFEKEN
+474 DLAMGAFEAEN

-493 PLEEMIDMLS
+493 PLEEMIDMLC

-529 LITNLERVAD
+529 LLTDLERVAD

-564 LRDVHTDSFDRYF
+564 LRDAHSDSFKRYF
-577 EHYKNKYDLAKGDF
+577 EVYKNKYDLEQGDF
-591 SAGIYDLSSPESS
+591 SRGVYDLSKAESS
-604 DKSAAKAAAP
+604 AKSAASAAAP
-614 AAVGHGLEV
+614 ASVSSAREP
-623 LQ
+623 

>member
-1 MGISNV
+1 MGISNI

-42 LSSTPIKGALL
+42 LSSTPLKGVLL

-60 IQSSAATTIMVVGF
+60 IQSSSATTIMVIGF
-74 VNSGMMKGI
+74 VNSGMMQGV
-83 QAIPIILGANVGTSV
+83 QSIPIILGANVGTSV

-105 SLMGGGGGWVSLLST
+105 SLLGGGGGWVSLFST

-125 AVAIVGTIFR
+125 AVAIAGTVLR

-171 ESAKFRELLLLF
+171 ESESFRRLLLLF
-183 DNPLLGILVGAA
+183 DNPILGILVGAL
-195 FTAVLQSASAA
+195 FTAILQSASAA

-242 AVGAGPSGRR
+242 AIGAGPTGKR
-252 TALTYLFI
+252 TALVYLFI
-260 NVLGTLICLIPFFLG
+260 NVLGTLICLIPFFIASA
-275 NLLLPKSFRS
+275 LLPESIRHGA
-285 QVVGPVELALINS
+285 VGPVELAAINS
-298 VFRILATVA
+298 GFRVLSTVA
-307 LLPFVDGLRRLAHRL
+307 LLPFIKGLRRLAHRL

-336 DRLED
+336 DRLEE

-353 SKIVLSKMA
+353 SKIVLAKMA
-362 DTARENLARALKLL
+362 DTARENLVRALGLL
-376 SNWSDGEFAAVE
+376 SHWSEGEFAAVE
-388 RLEEQVDTY
+388 RLESQVDTY
-397 EDKLGTYLVRVNR
+397 EDKLGTYLVKVNR
-410 QELTRE
+410 QELSPA

-435 DHAMNVGETAKEI
+435 DHAMNVGEVAREI
-448 AEKKVRFSPEA
+448 AEKKVTFSREA
-459 KRELNALIAAVEEIV
+459 MRELNALIAAVEEIV
-474 GLSMGAFEKEN
+474 DLAVSAFEGEN

-493 PLEEMIDMLS
+493 PLEEMIDMLC

-512 RVQAGQCTLDQ
+512 RVQAGECTLDQ

-529 LITNLERVAD
+529 LITDLERVAD

-553 GAFDTHEYLNS
+553 GVFDTHEYLNS
-564 LRDVHTDSFDRYF
+564 LKQVQSDSFDRYF
-577 EHYKNKYDLAKGDF
+577 EAYQNKYDLEKGDF
-591 SAGIYDLSSPESS
+591 STGIYDLSKAESS
-604 DKSAAKAAAP
+604 PKSSASAAAP
-614 AAVGHGLEV
+614 AQVSSSREP
-623 LQ
+623 

>member
-1 MGISNV
+1 
-7 LSLLCGVALFLFGM
+7 SLLCGVALFLFGM

-125 AVAIVGTIFR
+125 AVAIVGTLFR

-298 VFRILATVA
+298 VFRILATVV

-448 AEKKVRFSPEA
+448 AEKKVQFSPEA
-459 KRELNALIAAVEEIV
+459 MRELNALIAAVEEIV
-474 GLSMGAFEKEN
+474 DLSMGAFEKEN

-493 PLEEMIDMLS
+493 PLEETIDMLS

-614 AAVGHGLEV
+614 AAVSSSREP
-623 LQ
+623 

>member
-1 MGISNV
+1 MGISNI
-7 LSLLCGVALFLFGM
+7 LSLLCGVALFLYGM

-42 LSSTPIKGALL
+42 LSSTPLKGVLL

-60 IQSSAATTIMVVGF
+60 IQSSSATTIMVIGF

-83 QAIPIILGANVGTSV
+83 QSIPIILGANVGTSV
-98 TGWLLCL
+98 TGWILCL
-105 SLMGGGGGWVSLLST
+105 SLLGGGGGWVSLFST

-125 AVAIVGTIFR
+125 LVAIAGTILR

-171 ESAKFRELLLLF
+171 DSARFRELLLLF
-183 DNPLLGILVGAA
+183 DNPLLGILVGAL

-242 AVGAGPSGRR
+242 AIGAGPTGRR
-252 TALTYLFI
+252 TSLIYLFI
-260 NVLGTLICLIPFFLG
+260 NVLGTLICLVPYLVASA
-275 NLLLPKSFRS
+275 LLPDSVKSAA
-285 QVVGPVELALINS
+285 VGPVELAAINS
-298 VFRILATVA
+298 GFRILATVA
-307 LLPFVDGLRRLAHRL
+307 LLPFINGLRRLAHRL
-322 VKDRPEDLIQQAMI
+322 VKDRPEDLEQQAMI
-336 DRLED
+336 DRLEE

-353 SKIVLSKMA
+353 SKIVLAKMA
-362 DTARENLARALKLL
+362 DTAQENILRALKLL
-376 SNWSDGEFAAVE
+376 SNWSEAEFAAVE
-388 RLEEQVDTY
+388 RLEAQVDTY
-397 EDKLGTYLVRVNR
+397 EDKLGTYLVQVNR
-410 QELTRE
+410 QELE
-416 QNKEISKF
+416 PGQNKEISKF

-435 DHAMNVGETAKEI
+435 DHAMNVGETAREI
-448 AEKKVRFSPEA
+448 AEKKVVFSPEA

-474 GLSMGAFEKEN
+474 GLAMDAFEAEN
-485 VKEAYRVE
+485 TKEAYRVE
-493 PLEEMIDMLS
+493 PLEEMIDMLC

-512 RVQAGQCTLDQ
+512 RVQTGQCTLDQ

-529 LITNLERVAD
+529 LITDLERVAD

-553 GAFDTHEYLNS
+553 GTFDTHEYLNS
-564 LRDVHTDSFDRYF
+564 LREVHTDSFDRYF
-577 EHYKNKYDLAKGDF
+577 ELYKEKYDLETGDF
-591 SAGIYDLSSPESS
+591 STGIYDLNQATSSPT
-604 DKSAAKAAAP
+604 SATRAAAP
-614 AAVGHGLEV
+614 AAVSSSREP
-623 LQ
+623 

>member
-1 MGISNV
+1 MGIANV

-105 SLMGGGGGWVSLLST
+105 SLLGGGGGWVSLFST

-125 AVAIVGTIFR
+125 AVAIAGTLLR
-135 MTAKSTAKK
+135 MVSKSSTKK

-298 VFRILATVA
+298 VFRILATVV

-362 DTARENLARALKLL
+362 DTARENLTRALKLL

-410 QELTRE
+410 QELTPA

-448 AEKKVRFSPEA
+448 AEKKVQFSPEA

-604 DKSAAKAAAP
+604 PKSAAKAAAP
-614 AAVGHGLEV
+614 AAVSSSREP
-623 LQ
+623 